1 MPQAA
6 VSMRPKSPQR
16 TTQFKIAA
24 ELSGLPATGPPASA
38 AFDSQASVNSAKN
51 D

>member
-24 ELSGLPATGPPASA
+24 ELSGLPATGHPPA
-38 AFDSQASVNSAKN
+38 QPLIAKHR
-51 D
+51 